1 MAKILSVLMSL
12 AVALVLLTGSIAL
25 PILVRPF
32 YYAHI
37 EPLGLERKSGLSR
50 EEIVRAYDE
59 VLDFC
64 VGARSEFSAGV
75 LPFSRSGAEHF
86 ADCRVLFI
94 LDLGSFAGS
103 AAAVGVL
110 AVIRRKAPIHRFRGR
125 GAEFWGAAGLCVA
138 LGIVG
143 VLAAIDFDGA
153 FTAFHSMFFPGKD
166 NWLFDPATDP
176 IITLMPEEF
185 FRNCAILIL
194 AAVAASCTAVML
206 CARKKTMQ

>member
-94 LDLGSFAGS
+94 FDLSLFAGS
-103 AAAVGVL
+103 AAAVGTL
-110 AVIRRKAPIHRFRGR
+110 AVIRRKAPLHRFRGR
-125 GAEFWGAAGLCVA
+125 GAGFWGAAGLCIV

-143 VLAAIDFDGA
+143 VLAALDFDGA
-153 FTAFHSMFFPGKD
+153 FTAFHSVFFPGKD
-166 NWLFDPATDP
+166 NWLFDPAADP
-176 IITLMPEEF
+176 IITLMPVEF

-194 AAVAASCTAVML
+194 AAVISSCTAVML

>member
-37 EPLGLERKSGLSR
+37 EPLELERESGLSR
-50 EEIVRAYDE
+50 GEIVRAYDE

-64 VGARSEFSAGV
+64 IGLRDDFSAGV

-94 LDLGSFAGS
+94 LDLGLFAGS
-103 AAAVGVL
+103 AAAVGAL
-110 AVIRRKAPIHRFRGR
+110 AVIERKAPPHRFHGR
-125 GAEFWGAAGLCVA
+125 RAAFWGAAGLCIA

-143 VLAAIDFDGA
+143 VLASLDFDGA
-153 FTAFHSMFFPGKD
+153 FTAFHSIFFPGKD

-185 FRNCAILIL
+185 FRNCAVLIL
-194 AAVAASCTAVML
+194 AAVTVSCAAVMF
-206 CARKKTMQ
+206 CARKKTK

>member
-1 MAKILSVLMSL
+1 MAKIRSVLTSL

-37 EPLGLERKSGLSR
+37 EPLGLERASGLSR

-64 VGARSEFSAGV
+64 VGARSTFSAGV

-94 LDLGSFAGS
+94 LDLGLFAGS

-110 AVIRRKAPIHRFRGR
+110 AVIERKAPSHRFHGR
-125 GAEFWGAAGLCVA
+125 GAAFWGAAGLCSV
-138 LGIVG
+138 LGAVG
-143 VLAAIDFDGA
+143 VLAAFDFDGA
-153 FTAFHSMFFPGKD
+153 FTVFHSIFFPGKD

-194 AAVAASCTAVML
+194 AAVVVSCAAVML
-206 CARKKTMQ
+206 CARKKSK

>member
-37 EPLGLERKSGLSR
+37 EPLELERESGLSR

-64 VGARSEFSAGV
+64 IGLKDDFSAGV

-94 LDLGSFAGS
+94 LDLGLFACS
-103 AAAVGVL
+103 AAAVGAL
-110 AVIRRKAPIHRFRGR
+110 AVIERKAPSHRFHGR
-125 GAEFWGAAGLCVA
+125 RAAFWGAAGLCIA

-143 VLAAIDFDGA
+143 VLAALDFDGA
-153 FTAFHSMFFPGKD
+153 FTAFHSVFFPGKD

-176 IITLMPEEF
+176 IIRLMPEEF
-185 FRNCAILIL
+185 FRNCAVLIL
-194 AAVAASCTAVML
+194 AAVTVSCAAVML
-206 CARKKTMQ
+206 CARKKTK

>member
-37 EPLGLERKSGLSR
+37 EPLELERESGLSR

-86 ADCRVLFI
+86 ADCRALFI
-94 LDLGSFAGS
+94 LDLGLFAGS
-103 AAAVGVL
+103 AAAVGAL
-110 AVIRRKAPIHRFRGR
+110 AVIERKAPPHRFRGR
-125 GAEFWGAAGLCVA
+125 RAAFWGAAGLCIV

-153 FTAFHSMFFPGKD
+153 FTAFHSVFFPGKD
-166 NWLFDPATDP
+166 NWLFDPAADP
-176 IITLMPEEF
+176 IITLMPEVF

-194 AAVAASCTAVML
+194 SAVTVSCAAVML

>member
-1 MAKILSVLMSL
+1 MPKILSVLMSL
-12 AVALVLLTGSIAL
+12 AVALVLLTGSVAL

-37 EPLGLERKSGLSR
+37 EPLGLERASGLSR

-64 VGARSEFSAGV
+64 VGARSTFSAGV

-94 LDLGSFAGS
+94 LDLTLFAGS

-110 AVIRRKAPIHRFRGR
+110 AVIERKAPSHRFRGR
-125 GAEFWGAAGLCVA
+125 SAAFWGAAGLCIV
-138 LGIVG
+138 LGAVG
-143 VLAAIDFDGA
+143 VLAALDFDGA
-153 FTAFHSMFFPGKD
+153 FTVFHSVFFPGKD
-166 NWLFDPATDP
+166 NWLFDPVTDP

-194 AAVAASCTAVML
+194 AAVIASCTAVML
-206 CARKKTMQ
+206 CARKKSK